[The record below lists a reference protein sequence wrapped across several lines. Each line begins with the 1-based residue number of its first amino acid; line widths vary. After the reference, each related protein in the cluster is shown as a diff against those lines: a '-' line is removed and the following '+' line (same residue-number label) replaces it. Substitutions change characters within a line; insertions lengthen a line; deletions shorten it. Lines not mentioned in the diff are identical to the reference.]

1 MTAFI
6 PHEWQTAAIAAYDRF
21 GGVFIG
27 ADTGT
32 GKTYAAAEIARRCRR
47 PLVVA
52 PASAIPQTMAQF
64 REYGLRTARAV
75 DVESID
81 PGVVVFA
88 SYTWLTRQA
97 QADFVERFRPTD
109 ILMDEFHKA
118 RGLQNSARKRIER
131 YLVANPAVRV
141 GVLTASPMSRDVSDM
156 AFGLRWALRSRVDSI
171 IPRTDAGLEALVARM
186 AVDDDFVERWRAALL
201 ATDGVFM
208 NVAGGQYTGDV
219 HIRVIRRDPVLTL
232 PDTWELPDGYLI
244 ESAAYAAVVA
254 RQMAYGYWPSVQP
267 RPSQA
272 YLDAR
277 RAWYST
283 VRRITES
290 GAGIDT
296 EAQVREVRP
305 DEYAA
310 WAAVAAAEGELA
322 EPTPVWDPEAWNYLR
337 RLTYLVPEHDAD
349 PEDEPRRSIIWAHH
363 RALQDKMA
371 YYARAPLFREGGRS
385 AAGEYLPDYRG
396 PVAVASIE
404 ACHESLNLQH
414 FNHSLV
420 LEPMSDPEMWRQ
432 LIGRT
437 ARQGQTAPAVH
448 VDVVVNS
455 PYAEQSLRTA
465 LARARSTYDT
475 TGKSNHLL
483 QLETQDW

>member
-1 MTAFI
+1 MTGFT
-6 PHEWQTAAIAAYDRF
+6 PHEWHTAAVAAYARC
-21 GGVFIG
+21 GGVFVG

-32 GKTYAAAEIARRCRR
+32 GKTWAAAEIARRCRR

-52 PASAIPQTMAQF
+52 PASAIPQTRKQF
-64 REYGLRTARAV
+64 ESYGLETRMSKDPYRAREGQV
-75 DVESID
+75 T
-81 PGVVVFA
+81 FA
-88 SYTWLTRQA
+88 SYTWLTRKEQEHFIR
-97 QADFVERFRPTD
+97 DFAPSD
-109 ILMDEFHKA
+109 ILMDEFHEA

-131 YLVANPAVRV
+131 YLMADSSVRV
-141 GVLTASPMSRDVSDM
+141 GVFTASPMSRDVTDM
-156 AFGLRWALRSRVDSI
+156 AFGLRWALRSRVDGI
-171 IPRTDAGLEALVARM
+171 VPRTDSGLEALAERM
-186 AVDDDFVERWRAALL
+186 AVDPEYVERWRAALL

-208 NVAGGQYTGDV
+208 NVEGGQYQGDV
-219 HIRVIRRDPVLTL
+219 VIRVVRRDPVLTL

-244 ESAAYAAVVA
+244 ESPAYAAVVA

-305 DEYAA
+305 DEYAR
-310 WAAVAAAEGELA
+310 WARVEAAEGELA
-322 EPTPVWDPEAWNYLR
+322 EPRPVWDPEAWNYLR
-337 RLTYLVPEHDAD
+337 RFAEMVPEHDAD
-349 PEDEPRRSIIWAHH
+349 PEDGASIIWAHH

-371 YYARAPLFREGGRS
+371 YYARAPLFREGGMS
-385 AAGEYLPDYRG
+385 GEAGYLPKYRG

-404 ACHESLNLQH
+404 ACHQSLNLQH
-414 FNHSLV
+414 FNHNLV
-420 LEPMSDPEMWRQ
+420 LEPPSDPEMWRQ

-437 ARQGQTAPAVH
+437 ARQGQTAPAVY

-455 PYAEQSLRTA
+455 PYSDAALRTA
-465 LARARSTYDT
+465 LARARSTMQT

-483 QLETQDW
+483 QLENQDW

>member
-1 MTAFI
+1 MTFT
-6 PHEWQTAAIAAYDRF
+6 PHEWQTAAVAAYERC
-21 GGVFIG
+21 GGVFVG

-32 GKTYAAAEIARRCRR
+32 GKTWAAAEIARRCRR

-64 REYGLRTARAV
+64 RAYGLRTARAV
-75 DVESID
+75 DIESID

-88 SYTWLTRQA
+88 SYTWLTREKQA
-97 QADFVERFRPTD
+97 EFIARFQPSD
-109 ILMDEFHKA
+109 ILMDEFHEA

-131 YLVANPAVRV
+131 ELIARPAVRV
-141 GVLTASPMSRDVSDM
+141 GVFTASPMSRDVTDM
-156 AFGLRWALRSRVDSI
+156 AFGLRWALRRRVDAI
-171 IPRTDAGLEALVARM
+171 IPRTDAGLEALAERM
-186 AVDDDFVERWRAALL
+186 AVDPEYVERWRAALL

-208 NVAGGQYTGDV
+208 NVEGGQYQGDV
-219 HIRVIRRDPVLTL
+219 VIRVVRRDPVLTL

-244 ESAAYAAVVA
+244 ESPAYAAVVA

-283 VRRITES
+283 VRRVTES

-310 WAAVAAAEGELA
+310 WARVEAAEGPLA
-322 EPTPVWDPEAWNYLR
+322 EPTPVWSPDANRNLSSILGFVEGR
-337 RLTYLVPEHDAD
+337 TLV
-349 PEDEPRRSIIWAHH
+349 WAHH
-363 RALQDKMA
+363 RALQDRVA
-371 YYARAPLFREGGRS
+371 ARMDAPLFREGGY
-385 AAGEYLPDYRG
+385 GPDGMYLPDYRG

-404 ACHESLNLQH
+404 ACHQSLNLQH
-414 FNHSLV
+414 FHRNVV
-420 LEPMSDPEMWRQ
+420 LEPPSDPEMWRQ

-437 ARQGQTAPAVH
+437 ARQGQSEPAVY

-455 PYAEQSLRTA
+455 TYADQSLRTA
-465 LARARSTYDT
+465 LARARSTYHS

-483 QLETQDW
+483 QLENQDW